1 MPTGQGMSQFALLG
15 TRRFAP
21 FFATQALSAFNDN
34 AFRYALIGMATFR
47 LGMSEAALS
56 GYNNLAL
63 ALFIAPFFLFS
74 ASAGQLAER
83 MEKARLIRI
92 VKAVELFVMG
102 LAATAFLLA
111 SPTLLLVVLFLM
123 GLLATLFGPIKY
135 SILPQVLRPQELVGG
150 NGLVETGTSLAIL
163 LGSLAGNALMAVP
176 RVGPELASAAVIG
189 VAVAGYLASR
199 AIPPAPATSPGLRFE
214 WNPFVETWRVLGYC
228 VRERTVFNAILGI
241 SWFWFY
247 GATLTVQLP
256 LYTRNYLGGDASV
269 LTLALAL
276 FSVGVG
282 IGSLLCEKLSG
293 GKVEPGLVPL
303 GAAGMTI
310 FGVDLYAV
318 RPHAALLRDQ
328 DWWQV
333 LTAAG
338 GWHVALDLVLI
349 GLVAGFYIVP
359 LFALVQSRA
368 ARSQLSRI
376 IAGTNIINA
385 LFMVLAAGFGMVLL
399 AAGLSVPQLF
409 LVLSLMNAAVAVY
422 IFILVPEFP
431 LRFVGWILVN
441 TLYRVRC
448 MDIARVPAE
457 GAVLLVCN
465 HVAFT
470 DPLIVMAC
478 MRRPVRFVMDHR
490 IYELPLLKPLFR
502 MAGAIPIAGHTQ
514 NPALR
519 EAAYAA
525 IDAALVAGE
534 VVCIFPE
541 GGLTT
546 DGDIAAFRTGVDR
559 VLERRPVPVVP
570 LALRGLWGSVFSRR
584 DDVLRRARL
593 PRRLRARVELL
604 AGPPLAPGTAD
615 AAILE
620 ARVRA
625 LRGEEA

>member
-1 MPTGQGMSQFALLG
+1 MSQFALLG
-15 TRRFAP
+15 KRRFAP

-47 LGMSEAALS
+47 LGMSQQALS

-74 ASAGQLAER
+74 ASAGQLADR

-92 VKAVELFVMG
+92 VKGIELLVMG
-102 LAATAFLLA
+102 LAAVAFLRA
-111 SPTLLLVVLFLM
+111 SPVLLLVVLFLM

-135 SILPQVLRPQELVGG
+135 SILPQVLGPGELVGG

-163 LGSLAGNALMAVP
+163 LGSIAGNALMAVP
-176 RVGPELASAAVIG
+176 RVGPQLASAAVIG

-214 WNPFVETWRVLGYC
+214 WNPLVETWRVLGYC
-228 VRERTVFNAILGI
+228 TRERTVFNAILGI

-256 LYTRNYLGGDASV
+256 LYTRDYLGGDASV

-303 GAAGMTI
+303 GAAGMTL
-310 FGVDLYAV
+310 FGVDLYFV
-318 RPHAALLRDQ
+318 RPHASPLRGQ
-328 DWWQV
+328 DWWSM
-333 LTAAG
+333 LTGAG
-338 GWHVALDLVLI
+338 GWHIATDLVLI
-349 GLVAGFYIVP
+349 GMVAGFYIVP

-368 ARSQLSRI
+368 ERSQLSRI
-376 IAGTNIINA
+376 IAGTNIINS
-385 LFMVLAAGFGMVLL
+385 LFMVLAAGFGIGLL
-399 AAGLSVPQLF
+399 AAGLNVPQLF
-409 LVLSLMNAAVAVY
+409 LVLSLMNAAVAAY

-431 LRFVGWILVN
+431 LRFLGWVGVN
-441 TLYRVRC
+441 LLYRVRC
-448 MDIARVPAE
+448 RGIDRVPQE
-457 GAVLLVCN
+457 GPALLVCN
-465 HVAFT
+465 HVAYT

-478 MRRPVRFVMDHR
+478 VRRPVRFVMDHR
-490 IYELPLLKPLFR
+490 IYRLPLLKPLFR
-502 MAGAIPIAGHTQ
+502 LAGAIPIAGHKEA
-514 NPALR
+514 PALL
-519 EAAYAA
+519 ESAYAA
-525 IDAALVAGE
+525 IDAALAAGE

-541 GGLTT
+541 GGLSA
-546 DGDIAAFRTGVDR
+546 DGAIAPFRAGVER
-559 VLERRPVPVVP
+559 VLARRPVPVVP

-584 DDVLRRARL
+584 DHFLQRARL
-593 PRRLRARVELL
+593 PRRLRARVELR
-604 AGPPLAPGTAD
+604 AGETLPPGVAD
-615 AAILE
+615 AAVLE
-620 ARVRA
+620 DQVRA
-625 LRGEEA
+625 LRGDRA